1 MTYEQLETATSG
13 ARPDRKSATEH
24 ELPPR
29 AAALVEAM
37 RDIGYSLESAV
48 ADILDNSITAAASR
62 IDVRFGWDGSGAWL
76 AVLDDGSGMGEDA
89 LLEAMRAG
97 NRSPRESRP
106 RSDLGRFGL
115 GLKTASFSQC
125 RRLTVASRVAGQVVA
140 AQWDLDRVS
149 ATDRWTLVR
158 PDEESL
164 AQIPGLAEL
173 ASQGTAVVWQKLDRL
188 DLGNTGDA
196 GNARFNEHM
205 RMVREHL
212 GMVFHRFLSVEQGR
226 KVVQIRINGQPV
238 DPFDPFNAQCLATQ
252 RLHTEVVDIGG
263 EEVRIEPYILPH
275 HSKVS
280 AAEYSRLAG
289 SEGYLRNQ
297 GFYVYRNRRLIIWGT
312 WFRMARQ
319 EELTKLARVKVDIP
333 NTLDHL
339 WGIDV
344 RKSRAYPPEEVRQRM
359 RQILERIRGD
369 AKRPYTRR
377 GTVLADRSVQPVWV
391 RRMFNDRVQYE
402 VSEEHPLIS
411 DLRDDLDVST
421 RARLSGILRMIGAS
435 FPAAAFYSDYAGN
448 PKGLQEDEPD
458 GELLLGLARMF
469 AAANPGMPD
478 DQLRTMLLSV
488 DPFARWPAR
497 VDELISRISQ
507 KSRQ

>member
-1 MTYEQLETATSG
+1 
-13 ARPDRKSATEH
+13 
-24 ELPPR
+24 
-29 AAALVEAM
+29 M

-48 ADILDNSITAAASR
+48 ADILDNSITAAATL
-62 IDVRFGWDGSGAWL
+62 IDVRFGWDGAGAWL
-76 AVLDDGSGMGEDA
+76 AVIDDGTGMNEDA

-97 NRSPRESRP
+97 NRNPREHRA

-125 RRLTVASRVAGQVVA
+125 RRLTVASKVAGRLVA

-149 ATDRWTLVR
+149 ATDRWTLAR
-158 PDEESL
+158 LHEEAL
-164 AQIPGLAEL
+164 AQIPGVAEL
-173 ASQGTAVVWQKLDRL
+173 GPQGTVVVWQKLDRL
-188 DLGNTGDA
+188 DLGNTAEA
-196 GNARFNEHM
+196 GSARFNDHM
-205 RMVREHL
+205 NVVREHL
-212 GMVFHRFLSVEQGR
+212 GLVFHRFLSGEPGR
-226 KVVQIRINGQPV
+226 KAVKIRINGQPV
-238 DPFDPFNAQCLATQ
+238 EPFDPFHAQCLATQ

-275 HSKVS
+275 HSKVPPN
-280 AAEYSRLAG
+280 EYSRLAG
-289 SEGYLRNQ
+289 PEGYLRNQ

-344 RKSRAYPPEEVRQRM
+344 RKARAYPPEEVRQRM

-377 GTVLADRSVQPVWV
+377 GTVLVDRSVQPVWV
-391 RRMFNDRVQYE
+391 RRVFNDRVQYE

-411 DLRDDLDVST
+411 DLRDDLDAPA
-421 RARLSGILRMIGAS
+421 RARLDGILRMIGAA

-458 GELLLGLARMF
+458 GALLLALARMF
-469 AAANPGMPD
+469 AAANPGLPAE
-478 DQLRTMLLSV
+478 QLRTMLLSV

-497 VDELISRISQ
+497 VDELISRISLEE
-507 KSRQ
+507 R